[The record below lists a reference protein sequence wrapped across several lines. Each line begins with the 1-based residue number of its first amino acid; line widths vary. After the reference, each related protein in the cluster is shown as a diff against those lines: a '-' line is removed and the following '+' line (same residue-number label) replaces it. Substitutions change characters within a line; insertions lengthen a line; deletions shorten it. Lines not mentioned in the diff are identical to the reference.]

1 MMRLSLSEA
10 VKAKPS
16 RQSRQGEAVKAKP
29 SRRSRQGEAVKAK
42 PSRRSRQGEA
52 VKAKPSRRSR
62 QGEAVKAKPSRR
74 RRHYV
79 VKICHSASTASPMW
93 LRQMASPGR
102 LRLDGFAYV
111 ATPAGC

>member
-62 QGEAVKAKPSRR
+62 QGEAVKAKATLCSENLSFGVNSFA
-74 RRHYV
+74 YV
-79 VKICHSASTASPMW
+79 ATPDGFAW
-93 LRQMASPGR
+93 TASPGR
-102 LRLDGFAYV
+102 LRLCGYASWL
-111 ATPAGC
+111 